1 MTNLYSGIIELTDQT
16 LESALSAA
24 DRPVLIDFWADW
36 CGPCKA
42 LGPVI
47 EQLAH
52 DEGARVLI
60 GKVNVDRSPIAARS
74 FGVRSIPT
82 VMLFRQGKA
91 VETIIGVQPKATY
104 TDAISRALQA

>member
-1 MTNLYSGIIELTDQT
+1 MADLYTGIVELTDRT
-16 LESALSAA
+16 LESALSTA

-36 CGPCKA
+36 CGPCLA

-52 DEGARVLI
+52 DQGSRVLVA
-60 GKVNVDRSPIAARS
+60 KVNVDRSPIAARS

-91 VETIIGVQPKATY
+91 VETIIGVQHKSAY